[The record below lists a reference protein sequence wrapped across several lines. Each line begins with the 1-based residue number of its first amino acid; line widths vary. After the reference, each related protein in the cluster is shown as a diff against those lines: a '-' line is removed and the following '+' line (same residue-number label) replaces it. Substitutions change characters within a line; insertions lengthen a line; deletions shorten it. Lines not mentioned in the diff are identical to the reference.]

1 MANYSIKDVQ
11 KLRQETG
18 ARVLDAKKALEE
30 AGGDFQK
37 AKTIVAERGLAIAEK
52 KADRA
57 VSEGYVASYTHATG
71 KIGVLV
77 EVLCETDFVAKNEE
91 FQSMVRDLA
100 MQVAA
105 MNPETVE
112 ELLKQ
117 DFIKDPSQTVEKMVK
132 ALSGKIGEKMV
143 VNRLVRFEVGQQE

>member
-30 AGGDFQK
+30 AAGDFGK
-37 AKTIVAERGLAIAEK
+37 AKKIVAEKGLAIAEK
-52 KADRA
+52 KANRA
-57 VSEGYVASYTHATG
+57 VSQGYVASYTHATG

-91 FQSMVRDLA
+91 FQTMVRDLA

-105 MNPETVE
+105 MNPENVE
-112 ELLKQ
+112 ELLEQ
-117 DFIKDPSQTVEKMVK
+117 DFIKDPTKTVEKVVK
-132 ALSGKIGEKMV
+132 SLSGKIGEKMV
-143 VNRLVRFEVGQQE
+143 LNRFSRFEVGQAE

>member
-1 MANYSIKDVQ
+1 MSNYSIKDVQ

-30 AGGDFQK
+30 AKGDFK
-37 AKTIVAERGLAIAEK
+37 EAKEIVAKRGLAIAEK

-57 VSEGYVASYTHATG
+57 VSQGYVASYNHATG

-91 FQSMVRDLA
+91 FQTMVRDLA

-105 MNPETVE
+105 MNPENVE
-112 ELLKQ
+112 ELLEQ
-117 DFIKDPSQTVEKMVK
+117 DFIKDPSQTVEKVVK
-132 ALSGKIGEKMV
+132 SLSGKIGEKMV
-143 VNRLVRFEVGQQE
+143 VSRIVRFEVG